1 MLKTSAYDATL
12 IDALMVDTTLDTHAP
27 PYAVVFGGEPHAVD
41 DGKVFVCD
49 DGEEVPFAYAN
60 DGEEDCADS
69 SDEPTYEE
77 EVYTCS
83 DDGSEIPMSAVND
96 GEDDCADGS
105 DEPAYDD
112 DGFEISSFICLYSG
126 ADGDEI
132 PLSYVNDGYA
142 DCQDGSDEQEGYSW
156 ETSSFECEDGEDEID
171 LSFVNDGEADCMDG
185 SDEATMGEGHGYG
198 QYSFSSTGPAGWTMG
213 ADTNMLEIVLA
224 DCDSF
229 DDGSSFLSNA
239 DYLIP
244 SDCGDELARYT
255 LEEIMNGDITG
266 LELVDL
272 DADMNPGN
280 EFVLFIDE
288 EFELEG
294 WNTVR
299 LSTPEG
305 EYADENPQV
314 QLPAPG
320 IGFALIAML
329 GAAMLAGRRNE

>member
-1 MLKTSAYDATL
+1 
-12 IDALMVDTTLDTHAP
+12 
-27 PYAVVFGGEPHAVD
+27 
-41 DGKVFVCD
+41 
-49 DGEEVPFAYAN
+49 
-60 DGEEDCADS
+60 
-69 SDEPTYEE
+69 
-77 EVYTCS
+77 
-83 DDGSEIPMSAVND
+83 
-96 GEDDCADGS
+96 
-105 DEPAYDD
+105 
-112 DGFEISSFICLYSG
+112 
-126 ADGDEI
+126 
-132 PLSYVNDGYA
+132 
-142 DCQDGSDEQEGYSW
+142 
-156 ETSSFECEDGEDEID
+156 
-171 LSFVNDGEADCMDG
+171 
-185 SDEATMGEGHGYG
+185 
-198 QYSFSSTGPAGWTMG
+198 
-213 ADTNMLEIVLA
+213 LA